1 MKNLLLAATAVL
13 LITGT
18 SHAEAPKIKK
28 EKLQIVFLFGQSNMV
43 GLADIKTA
51 QYALEPQY
59 VPPKEYCLQR
69 SEIMEWGTLFWD
81 GLRTFKGPQK
91 LKDQLDALYDERRDS
106 RSKWR
111 QRIKGVGGVEWNEKE
126 WGKKPEKGRT
136 NVYAFLDEKAIE
148 EGIYKR
154 MADIIGSTDNAF
166 PPEVAYQEIIDRE
179 AMNADDVKRI
189 REIYLKNAD
198 AESFTK
204 LAEAMKEANV
214 NTRTKGEEAA
224 AQRAL
229 IAKLAKEHVG
239 LPISERTYIYAH
251 GHNSGVEEGS
261 KNENTSHGPLTV
273 GYGGGISTIGPEYGV
288 GITLERMVD
297 APILL
302 VKCAWG
308 NTALSGAWR
317 PPSMDG
323 KETPQEK
330 ANREAWN
337 DVMAAR
343 AKENG
348 TEYKPKG
355 PPEKTD
361 ELAYCWGMT
370 LPQIDKVLA
379 DPGKYH
385 PDYDPKV
392 GYEVAGLVWFQGYS
406 DMNNSAYG
414 ELLVEMIQY
423 MRDKVKAPKMPV
435 VCGALGM
442 PAYKHLAFS
451 GDVNGGMVQA
461 AQHPDLKGSVDVV
474 NTARYFPVELGFAQS
489 YRKSLTDKESPA
501 YKEVDAVIKR
511 AVSNKGFHYEGSA
524 KCFLLMGDA
533 MGRSLVNLMNDG
545 EPTILEK

>member
-1 MKNLLLAATAVL
+1 MKTL
-13 LITGT
+13 LILTTAALLVGT
-18 SHAEAPKIKK
+18 AHADEPKPIKK

-59 VPPKEYCLQR
+59 VPPKDFCLR
-69 SEIMEWGTLFWD
+69 RPEMMEWGTLFWD
-81 GLRTFKGPQK
+81 GLKTFKGPQE
-91 LKDQLDALYDERRDS
+91 LKDQLNALYDERSLS

-111 QRIKGVGGVEWNEKE
+111 QRINGVGGVEWNEKE
-126 WGKKPEKGRT
+126 WGKHPGKGRG
-136 NVYAFLDEKAIE
+136 NVYPFLDQKAVE

-154 MADIIGSTDNAF
+154 MADIIASPKNEF
-166 PPEVAYQEIIDRE
+166 PPEVAYQEILDRE
-179 AMNADDVKRI
+179 SYNKDDVKRI
-189 REIYLKNAD
+189 CDIYLKGATK
-198 AESFTK
+198 ESFVK
-204 LAEAMKEANV
+204 LDEALKEAKV
-214 NTRTKGEEAA
+214 DPRARGEEAKPN
-224 AQRAL
+224 RDK
-229 IAKLAKEHVG
+229 IAELAKEHVG
-239 LPISERTYIYAH
+239 LPIGKRTYIYAH
-251 GHNSGVEEGS
+251 GHNAGVEEGS
-261 KNENTSHGPLTV
+261 KNQNTSHGPLTV

-297 APILL
+297 APVLL

-308 NTALSGAWR
+308 NTALGGAWR

-323 KETPQEK
+323 KETPLEK

-337 DVMAAR
+337 KIMADR

-355 PPEKTD
+355 PPEKTG

-385 PDYDPKV
+385 PEYDPKV

-406 DMNNSAYG
+406 DQGNSAYG

-423 MRDKVKAPKMPV
+423 MRDKVKAPNMPV

-442 PAYKHLAFS
+442 PAYKHLVFD

-461 AQHPDLKGSVDVV
+461 AKHPDLKGSVDVV

-489 YRKSLTDKESPA
+489 YRKSITDKESEA
-501 YKEVDAVIKR
+501 YKEVDSLIKR

-533 MGRSLVNLMNDG
+533 MGRSLVNLMANG
-545 EPTILEK
+545 QPTILEE